1 MAVSEAIARR
11 YAQAYFDL
19 AEEAGAVDAWGR
31 ELSRVA
37 EALGDPQVA
46 RVLANPR
53 LRGAQRA
60 SLAAELLEGATP
72 QAGNLVRLLI
82 ERGRIGALPLVVTHY
97 RRLADRASGVVR
109 AEVITAVPVS
119 SAEAERIK
127 STLSDRL
134 GGAVETTV
142 AQDPSI
148 LGGLVIRVGDRVID
162 GSVRTR
168 LQQLRTALT

>member
-19 AEEAGAVDAWGR
+19 AQAAGAVDAWGS

-37 EALGDPQVA
+37 EALSDDEVA
-46 RVLANPR
+46 RALDNPR
-53 LRGAQRA
+53 LRVTQRA
-60 SLAAELLEGATP
+60 ELAAALLEGTRKE
-72 QAGNLVRLLI
+72 AGNLVRLLV
-82 ERGRIGALPLVVTHY
+82 ERNRGAALPQVVAHY
-97 RRLADRASGVVR
+97 QRLADRASGVTR
-109 AEVITAVPVS
+109 AEVTTAVPVDD
-119 SAEAERIK
+119 ATAARIRH
-127 STLSDRL
+127 TLSDRI

-142 AQDPSI
+142 AQDPEI
-148 LGGLVIRVGDRVID
+148 LGGLVIRIGDRVID

>member
-19 AEEAGAVDAWGR
+19 AEAAGGIDTWGR

-37 EALGDPQVA
+37 EALSDPDVA
-46 RVLANPR
+46 RALDNPR
-53 LRGAQRA
+53 LRSAQRA
-60 SLAAELLEGATP
+60 QLAAALLEGSRKE
-72 QAGNLVRLLI
+72 AGNLVRLML
-82 ERGRIGALPLVVTHY
+82 ERGRIAVLPAVVTHY
-97 RRLADRASGVVR
+97 QRLADRASGVTR
-109 AEVITAVPVS
+109 AEVISAVAVDEATAT
-119 SAEAERIK
+119 RIRQ
-127 STLSDRL
+127 TLSDRI

-142 AQDPSI
+142 SQDPDI
-148 LGGLVIRVGDRVID
+148 LGGLVIRIGDRVID

>member
-19 AEEAGAVDAWGR
+19 AEEADAIDAWGR

-37 EALGDPQVA
+37 EALSDPDVA
-46 RVLANPR
+46 RALANPR
-53 LRGAQRA
+53 LRPPQRA
-60 SLAAELLEGATP
+60 ALAASLLEGTRKE
-72 QAGNLVRLLI
+72 AGNLVRLLL
-82 ERGRIGALPLVVTHY
+82 ERNRIAVLPQVVAHY
-97 RRLADRASGVVR
+97 QRLADRASGVTR
-109 AEVITAVPVS
+109 AEVITAV
-119 SAEAERIK
+119 ALDEATAARIK
-127 STLSDRL
+127 RTLSDRI

-142 AQDPSI
+142 AQDPDI
-148 LGGLVIRVGDRVID
+148 LGGLVVRIGDRVID

>member
-19 AEEAGAVDAWGR
+19 AQEAGDIDAWGR

-37 EALGDPQVA
+37 EALSDPDVA
-46 RVLANPR
+46 AALANPR
-53 LRGAQRA
+53 LRAPQRA
-60 SLAAELLEGATP
+60 ELAATLLEGTRK

-82 ERGRIGALPLVVTHY
+82 ERNRIGALPQVVTHFQ
-97 RRLADRASGVVR
+97 RLADRASGLTR
-109 AEVITAVPVS
+109 AEVVTAVPVDD
-119 SAEAERIK
+119 ATAARIK
-127 STLSDRL
+127 RTLADRI

-142 AQDPSI
+142 AQDPEI
-148 LGGLVIRVGDRVID
+148 LGGLVIRIGDRVID